1 MLMESHKE
9 HSTTFVPRML
19 KWDEIL
25 SDESWKFESIMEPLP
40 IQPSRSSIESIL
52 QFSDG
57 SVNLKFLRSSS
68 SNPESFCRRLSTS
81 RPSTSKTREGDEQLY
96 ETEEVSE
103 QHGKFRGV
111 DFTQTIPKVY
121 YESSFTGSPTPSEMK
136 APSHKRKDSI
146 GTIKSVDKFIPDLK
160 KINKWWVSP

>member
-1 MLMESHKE
+1 M
-9 HSTTFVPRML
+9 
-19 KWDEIL
+19 
-25 SDESWKFESIMEPLP
+25 
-40 IQPSRSSIESIL
+40 
-52 QFSDG
+52 
-57 SVNLKFLRSSS
+57 NLKFLRSSS
-68 SNPESFCRRLSTS
+68 SNPESFSRRLSTS

-146 GTIKSVDKFIPDLK
+146 GTIKLVDKFIPDLK
-160 KINKWWVSP
+160 KLNKSLNIARHFKSWSTNGTPKTRLSRVSLHLLKV